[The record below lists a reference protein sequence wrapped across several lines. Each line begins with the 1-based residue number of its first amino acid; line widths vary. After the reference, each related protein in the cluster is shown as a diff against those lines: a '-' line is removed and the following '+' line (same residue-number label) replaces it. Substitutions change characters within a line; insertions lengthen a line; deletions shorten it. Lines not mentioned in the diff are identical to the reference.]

1 MEPRVLLENE
11 RVRVT
16 EWRLA
21 PGEATGRHRHER
33 DYLVF
38 PLASGRV
45 RLLEEGEGEPVT
57 VELEAGRPTYR
68 KAGHAHDVVND
79 NPDEFVFIEV
89 ELR

>member
-33 DYLVF
+33 DYLVV

-45 RLLEEGEGEPVT
+45 RLVEEGEAEPVT
-57 VELEAGRPTYR
+57 AELEAGRPTYR
-68 KAGHAHDVVND
+68 KAGHSHDVVND
-79 NPDEFVFIEV
+79 NPGELVFIEV